1 MKRKDNPSQFSF
13 QTVTLFRALIPTL
26 VSACSVLSGALRY
39 AWLMSLKGRGMYCK
53 VKLLRAEQ
61 KKRKEQ
67 RKGGVIE
74 GGNDGLKGENKVGYT
89 CKG

>member
-1 MKRKDNPSQFSF
+1 MKDNPPKFSF
-13 QTVTLFRALIPTL
+13 LTVTLFMPLIPTL

-39 AWLMSLKGRGMYCK
+39 AWLMSLRGRGMYCK

-67 RKGGVIE
+67 RKGRVIE